1 MNLVTIY
8 DIQNKFVGMFACVF
22 LLYIVNFI
30 ELIELLEITV
40 CAICGGLESQ
50 ECLSSWVAENYV
62 TKDNRPFPLWVKF
75 RSRQVGTKSSSQLE
89 RTSQN

>member
-50 ECLSSWVAENYV
+50 ECLSS
-62 TKDNRPFPLWVKF
+62 
-75 RSRQVGTKSSSQLE
+75 
-89 RTSQN
+89 